1 MRLNTG
7 ESRHDLDDL
16 LTLMAVLRDPEQG
29 CPWDLRQDWDS
40 IVPHTLEETY
50 EVADAI
56 ERRAYDELPGELGDL
71 LFQVIYYSRF
81 AEEEGR
87 FDFHDV
93 VHTLTA
99 KMLRRHPHVFPDG
112 SLASRREGVSAE
124 QLEAPQVHARWE
136 ALKAEERQAQA
147 DGQEPRPRDSHQQE
161 SPRGS
166 VLDDIPMTLPAL
178 SRAAKLSKRAARV
191 GFEWPDRRGV
201 LAKLREELVEVEGAL
216 YAGDIDQAADEVG
229 DLMFA
234 AVNLARTLDAD
245 PERCLRGTNRRFE
258 QRFRYIERALA
269 DDGLQPADVGLERM
283 ERLWSE
289 AKRNVE
295 NSVEMSAKQGA
306 RRDASP
312 ESLSSLKGE
321 SGS

>member
-1 MRLNTG
+1 MSLHTT
-7 ESRHDLDDL
+7 EPRHDLDDL

-29 CPWDLRQDWDS
+29 CPWDVRQDWDS

-124 QLEAPQVHARWE
+124 QFETQQVHARWE
-136 ALKAEERQAQA
+136 ALKAEERQAR
-147 DGQEPRPRDSHQQE
+147 DVSSGQEQVPRQQNC
-161 SPRGS
+161 PQNS
-166 VLDDIPMTLPAL
+166 VLDDIPLTLPAL
-178 SRAAKLSKRAARV
+178 ARAAKLSKRAAQV

-201 LAKLREELVEVEGAL
+201 LDKLREELVEVEEAL
-216 YAGDIDQAADEVG
+216 DAGDIDHAADEVG
-229 DLMFA
+229 DLLFA
-234 AVNLARTLDAD
+234 TVNLARTLNAD

-258 QRFRYIERALA
+258 QRFRYIEQALA
-269 DDGLQPADVGLERM
+269 DDGLQPAQVGLEHM
-283 ERLWSE
+283 EKLWGE
-289 AKRNVE
+289 AKEQAKRE
-295 NSVEMSAKQGA
+295 PKRGAKQEPA
-306 RRDASP
+306 Q
-312 ESLSSLKGE
+312 ELLSSLKGG